1 MKLKDMEAPA
11 KLTGIRLA
19 LIPLFML
26 FMVYDFGL
34 VSAGKHT
41 WPRII
46 SASVF
51 LLACIAYFVDKRLM
65 KGRTINKGFWC
76 FLDVVADKLVVF
88 GALLAICFSDYVL
101 PTGFYRHFFFWS
113 TVVIILRELAV
124 MGICLTDGIMEAG
137 SLFKDN
143 KRLKLLIKLEAVL
156 QFLCIAVVL
165 MEPIFFS
172 HTVFCDFRLLSLIVT
187 VFTVFVTVWS
197 ALYVITAYKS
207 HVSGEENGTQNQQEG
222 EYV

>member
-1 MKLKDMEAPA
+1 MKLRDMEAPA

-26 FMVYDFGL
+26 FIVYDFGL
-34 VSAGKHT
+34 ATTDTHT

-46 SASVF
+46 SASLF
-51 LLACIAYFVDKRLM
+51 LLACIAYFIDKRLM
-65 KGRTINKGFWC
+65 RGRDINKGFWC

-113 TVVIILRELAV
+113 TVAVILRELAV
-124 MGICLTDGIMEAG
+124 FGVCLTDGIMEVDG
-137 SLFKDN
+137 
-143 KRLKLLIKLEAVL
+143 LLEENNVPKFMLKLEALL

-165 MEPIFFS
+165 LEPIFFT
-172 HTVFCDFRLLSLIVT
+172 HTIFCDFRLLSLIVT
-187 VFTVFVTVWS
+187 VFTVFATILS
-197 ALYVITAYKS
+197 ALYVIIAYKG
-207 HVSGEENGTQNQQEG
+207 HVYQQENGYEADDQEQ
-222 EYV
+222 E

>member
-1 MKLKDMEAPA
+1 MKLRDMEAPA
-11 KLTGIRLA
+11 KLTGIRLG
-19 LIPLFML
+19 LIPMFML
-26 FMVYDFGL
+26 FIVYDFGL
-34 VSAGKHT
+34 AATDKHT

-51 LLACIAYFVDKRLM
+51 LLACVAYFVDKRLM
-65 KGRTINKGFWC
+65 RGRGINKGFWG

-124 MGICLTDGIMEAG
+124 MGICLTDGIMEVSCLFAG
-137 SLFKDN
+137 NGK
-143 KRLKLLIKLEAVL
+143 LKLLLKMEALL

-165 MEPIFFS
+165 LEPIFFS

-187 VFTVFVTVWS
+187 VFTVFATVWS
-197 ALYVITAYKS
+197 ALYVIVAYKN
-207 HVSGEENGTQNQQEG
+207 HIFQQENGEEQE
-222 EYV
+222 